1 MSIGIIIDEP
11 KNEEEQLFFIPVA
24 TEEFF
29 TNYWLKASNELQLN
43 WVPIFKTGIVIEKG
57 DMPVILKEIKLVK
70 KWIEKNVKNID
81 IKIDILKRIDYILEN
96 LPKAFEKENI
106 KLYVG

>member
-11 KNEEEQLFFIPVA
+11 KNEEEKLFFIPVA
-24 TEEFF
+24 TEESF
-29 TNYWLKASNELQLN
+29 TNYWLKASKELQLA
-43 WVPIFKTGIVIEKG
+43 WVPIFETGIVIERE
-57 DMPVILKEIKLVK
+57 DIPIILKEIKLVK
-70 KWIEKNVKNID
+70 EWIEKNVKNID
-81 IKIDILKRIDYILEN
+81 IKIGIEKRINYILET

>member
-29 TNYWLKASNELQLN
+29 TNYWLKASNELQLI
-43 WVPIFKTGIVIEKG
+43 WVPIFKTGIVIEKE
-57 DMPVILKEIKLVK
+57 DIPVITKELELVK
-70 KWIEKNVKNID
+70 GWTEKNIINID
-81 IKIDILKRIDYILEN
+81 IKKCLKKRINCILEN